1 MSNCQVLI
9 TVLWHAEACLRS
21 VDYYNLGKTTK
32 GRGRDVLAAILTNLC
47 KEVVKSSSSHKP
59 RKNALH
65 VSFFATIIQLILTM
79 YDLEKILSIHFDPIR
94 FAHVNRYF
102 GLSIRLDA
110 VLYATTTGSGWDIM

>member
-1 MSNCQVLI
+1 
-9 TVLWHAEACLRS
+9 